1 MSYTAI
7 TFAPVQG
14 FIEKSRK
21 LRDLYGS
28 SFILS
33 YLAKT
38 LCEAARKHFNY
49 EEGNGKD
56 PVISPAIINV
66 TQGTPNQI
74 IIRGEFPEEKVK
86 TVFNDAWKTI
96 VHTCRKEIE
105 QRVKVKYSEK
115 YWEYH
120 WDRVWN
126 AWVNYAWEF
135 FYAYNEGTVT
145 DVRQALNEVKRS
157 RNWIGINWVG
167 ESSTLSGAD
176 EIAWPG
182 MTDKFNPKTGK
193 ISDVQAQIE
202 IFYRQLS
209 QVFSESMI
217 AANEQLSIP
226 ELIKRLITLKD
237 IAKQLNLQ
245 ESEYP
250 SVEIPSSFKDI
261 SRHEDNRWTGWFQG
275 DGDKIGD
282 YFKSM
287 VNQGKS
293 EEEILHKFS
302 KAMMDWGKFLS
313 IRLYESRI
321 IYAGGDDF
329 LGVFYSK
336 YSDPKLTPKEC
347 LEWFYKFRSSAEKP
361 HKNTTSSEVW
371 SKHKQSITVS
381 VGFVWA
387 APGVPQRDVL
397 QHCREAEQSAKKSGR
412 DRIALRILFNSGNHL
427 EWTCP
432 WWLLR
437 EILEGY
443 CDRSNNTT
451 EPNWTHIYNDVA
463 ILENRH
469 AFSDQNTNVAKALFE
484 VYFPD
489 VQWHNIVD
497 QHNQFNTNQRSGIL
511 GERKQYTTDRT
522 DAGELDNEAVNQ
534 AINNWVINLAKV
546 GFHLLGNTHKKTAP
560 SELTIT
566 K

>member
-38 LCEAARKHFNY
+38 LCEAARNSSKDA
-49 EEGNGKD
+49 ED
-56 PVISPAIINV
+56 PVVSPAIINV

-74 IIRGEFPEEKVK
+74 IIRGEFPEEKAK

-96 VHTCRKEIE
+96 VHACRKEIE
-105 QRVKVKYSEK
+105 QKVKVKPSGE

-120 WDRVWN
+120 WDRVWK
-126 AWVNYAWEF
+126 AWGNHAWEF
-135 FYAYNEGTVT
+135 FYAYIEGTVT
-145 DVRQALNEVKRS
+145 DVRQALNKAKRS

-193 ISDVQAQIE
+193 ISDVQAQIT
-202 IFYRQLS
+202 IFYQQLS
-209 QVFSESMI
+209 QAFSESI
-217 AANEQLSIP
+217 ISENEQLSIP
-226 ELIKRLITLKD
+226 ELVKRLITLPS
-237 IAKQLNLQ
+237 IAYKLNLKKN
-245 ESEYP
+245 EFPNIEP
-250 SVEIPSSFKDI
+250 PEKFKDI
-261 SRHEDNRWTGWFQG
+261 SRHEENRWTGWFQG

-282 YFKSM
+282 YFKRST
-287 VNQGKS
+287 NPKEPRS
-293 EEEILHKFS
+293 EEDVLKKFS
-302 KAMMDWGKFLS
+302 SEMMNWGADFTVD
-313 IRLYESRI
+313 IGRM

-329 LGVFYSK
+329 LGVFYRNTS
-336 YSDPKLTPKEC
+336 PILTPIEC
-347 LEWFYKFRSSAEKP
+347 IEWFYKFRSSAEKP
-361 HKNTTSSEVW
+361 NKKITSSDIW
-371 SKHKQSITVS
+371 SKHQQPITVS

-427 EWTCP
+427 EWCCP

-443 CDRSNNTT
+443 CDRSNNKSD
-451 EPNWTHIYNDVA
+451 PNWTHIYNDVA

-469 AFSDQNTNVAKALFE
+469 AFSDKNTNVAKALLE
-484 VYFPD
+484 VYFHN
-489 VQWHNIVD
+489 VQWDNIIG
-497 QHNQFNTNQRSGIL
+497 QHNQFNTDKRSGIL
-511 GERKQYTTDRT
+511 GEKKEYTKDRT
-522 DAGELDNEAVNQ
+522 DTGELDEKAVNQ
-534 AINNWVINLAKV
+534 AINNWIINLAKI
-546 GFHLLGNTHKKTAP
+546 GFHLLGSTHIKSNI
-560 SELTIT
+560 SELVTAS
-566 K
+566 